1 MFTNKVN
8 AALFGWERKMVVLIK
23 SVKLTQKFEEV
34 LERRALLKVGQSRPV
49 KCELIVLKPKKMVLQ
64 VMLFIFYL
72 KSL

>member
-34 LERRALLKVGQSRPV
+34 LEIRALLKVGQSRPV

-64 VMLFIFYL
+64 VMFITFYL